1 MKPQILLQKSSN
13 VLLVKIDGAGDWY
26 SIVLIIYL
34 RYLWVVPTPL
44 SINQPMVKYIYVR
57 NSLVFQLQ

>member
-26 SIVLIIYL
+26 TIVLIIYL
-34 RYLWVVPTPL
+34 LYLGVVPTPL
-44 SINQPMVKYIYVR
+44 FINQPMVKYIYVR